1 MVTQDAEKKEA
12 KLFHLEKTLFIH
24 RNAVENKKKRKRH
37 MMPRMLAELNMD
49 QPNKKKVKNDSRTMY
64 QRVMDEATDFNHSL
78 VDKRAFF
85 SFESEV
91 RADQRMT
98 KRRKCGQ
105 GS

>member
-24 RNAVENKKKRKRH
+24 RNAVENKKKRKRQ

-78 VDKRAFF
+78 VDKRA
-85 SFESEV
+85 
-91 RADQRMT
+91 DQRMT